1 MVGEQAGA
9 LAPTPTPPASVG
21 FPQGEAPAAHSWCG
35 LGGQELEKDVPPQLP
50 RRGHR
55 RPSEPQAG
63 PAGPPPCPQPPSCH
77 LPLSLLGKEEGLAHI
92 PLHRGPSPHLAF
104 SNLLP
109 SLAGPGSP
117 LPTLYLLGGA
127 PQESRGRP
135 CRCLGTWIKKHTQTG
150 SGLLSPQPGRP
161 VGLCPGCPLC
171 VGSGGCPS
179 TSHDLREPLELGS
192 EVRGRPRGGGG
203 RPAGHFGSGVAGP
216 KTW

>member
-1 MVGEQAGA
+1 MSRPAGHKWQWGEPTHSGRGAGWR
-9 LAPTPTPPASVG
+9 PGPHPHPPASVG

-127 PQESRGRP
+127 PQESRGRL
-135 CRCLGTWIKKHTQTG
+135 CRCLGTWIKKHRRRPPFPPTWPPCESVSWVPTVC
-150 SGLLSPQPGRP
+150 GLRW
-161 VGLCPGCPLC
+161 VPLN
-171 VGSGGCPS
+171 SS
-179 TSHDLREPLELGS
+179 
-192 EVRGRPRGGGG
+192 
-203 RPAGHFGSGVAGP
+203 
-216 KTW
+216 